1 MQVFIN
7 NNVRFIEAKKKYY
20 PQMLLEECNYEQ
32 ERIKIENRIDDDL
45 EKSESD
51 ESDSETECDNDND

>member
-7 NNVRFIEAKKKYY
+7 NNARFCYKS
-20 PQMLLEECNYEQ
+20 
-32 ERIKIENRIDDDL
+32 DF

-51 ESDSETECDNDND
+51 ESDSDSKDETKPDDESNE